1 MLTSVACSCVRN
13 GGKVSARVARLSLV
27 YPARNSSTTR
37 SSRILTPPPWLLPL
51 TRPVSFSAASR
62 GNVEDIS
69 ASPTAPTGP
78 AESDPSGE
86 GLRFGPLSA
95 DLSSRRFFRKSSP
108 DIQNLR
114 HQEEEEEEEEEEGDP
129 VKPKF
134 GRGNTPYWYFLQC
147 KQLIKGNKL
156 QEALDLFHRDM
167 LRGERLQPQE
177 YNYTV
182 LIGGCGRAGHLKKAF
197 KLYNDMKKRGL
208 VATDATYTALFNAC
222 AESSWKQAGLQQALQ
237 LEQELR
243 RKNYR
248 LSNITYHA
256 LLKTHA
262 VTNHLQACI
271 HTLREMLQNRHAVTQ
286 ETFHYLLMGCLKD
299 KDTGF
304 RLALQV
310 WRQMLRSGIRPD
322 SKNYTLLLRTARDC
336 GMGDPSL
343 ATDLLLR
350 PDWTYQKGREDMA
363 NVKPKS
369 GLRDPIDID
378 LLERQLFLQP
388 GQHSDRLCRQ
398 DDSLCGPGS
407 SDDRDAVV
415 VPAADMEAY
424 SRQDSTHLVPVRE
437 MANVSLSCELVADSE
452 PPSLLDLF
460 EGKRGGVVSLGAVN
474 GAFDRLALIGGAKGF
489 LEKMAVNGLSPDLR
503 TLTLLADTM
512 EPGTQSLRMLLTVA
526 KQHKVKLDTAFFNS
540 VIRRAAR
547 AGDLDGAKAV
557 VRVMQ
562 QRHVNVDVQTY
573 GSLALGCERQRDGL
587 QLLKDMEEAGLRPNV
602 HVFSTLIGRAA
613 RRLDYVYLKTLLRSM
628 TDMGVWPNEVI
639 IRQLEFAAQY
649 PPNYDQYKTRNNYL
663 VHIDGF
669 RGYYQQWLRAMPAL
683 GAEEE
688 QAEPQP
694 ETEQARL
701 ETGPADGLTA
711 AQRNQRATARRYKSH
726 KKDKQGS
733 KVPAL

>member
-37 SSRILTPPPWLLPL
+37 SSRILTPPPCLLPL

-69 ASPTAPTGP
+69 ASPIAPTGP
-78 AESDPSGE
+78 AESDPPEE
-86 GLRFGPLSA
+86 GLCLGPLSA
-95 DLSSRRFFRKSSP
+95 DLASRRFFRKSSP
-108 DIQNLR
+108 DMQNLR
-114 HQEEEEEEEEEEGDP
+114 YQEEEDEEEEGDP
-129 VKPKF
+129 VIPKF

-167 LRGERLQPQE
+167 LRGERLEPQE

-222 AESSWKQAGLQQALQ
+222 AESPLKQAGLQQALQ

-350 PDWTYQKGREDMA
+350 PDWTYQKGRNMA

-369 GLRDPIDID
+369 RLRDPIDID

-388 GQHSDRLCRQ
+388 GQHSDRL
-398 DDSLCGPGS
+398 S
-407 SDDRDAVV
+407 
-415 VPAADMEAY
+415 DMEAY
-424 SRQDSTHLVPVRE
+424 SRQDSTRLVPVRE
-437 MANVSLSCELVADSE
+437 TANVSLSCDLVADSE

-460 EGKRGGVVSLGAVN
+460 EGKKGGVVSLGAVN

-512 EPGTQSLRMLLTVA
+512 EPGSQSLQMLLTVA
-526 KQHKVKLDTAFFNS
+526 KQHRVKLDAAFFNS

-602 HVFSTLIGRAA
+602 HVFSALIGRAA
-613 RRLDYVYLKTLLRSM
+613 RRMDYIYLKTLLKSM

-701 ETGPADGLTA
+701 EPGPADGPTA
-711 AQRNQRATARRYKSH
+711 AQRNQRATARRYQSH

-733 KVPAL
+733 KVSTL